1 MEIDKHFIKQNLEEK
16 IIRFIFVISEDQ
28 RAKILIKEFL
38 VEFFM
43 TPLTS
48 WALKISIHLSLS
60 LSLSLSIYIYIYIY
74 LKVLKQLTREETHK
88 AGKGAYHIPSKL
100 LSLKWRY
107 CIYLMLYMINGFCSV
122 WYMRFPSTPAPSET
136 MQ

>member
-1 MEIDKHFIKQNLEEK
+1 VEIDKHFIKQNLEEK

-60 LSLSLSIYIYIYIY
+60 IYIYIY

>member
-1 MEIDKHFIKQNLEEK
+1 VEIDKHFIKQNLEEK

-60 LSLSLSIYIYIYIY
+60 LSLYIYIYIY

>member
-1 MEIDKHFIKQNLEEK
+1 VEIDKHFIKQNLEEK

-48 WALKISIHLSLS
+48 WALQISIH
-60 LSLSLSIYIYIYIY
+60 LSLSLSIYIYIYIS
-74 LKVLKQLTREETHK
+74 E
-88 AGKGAYHIPSKL
+88 GA
-100 LSLKWRY
+100 
-107 CIYLMLYMINGFCSV
+107 
-122 WYMRFPSTPAPSET
+122 
-136 MQ
+136 

>member
-1 MEIDKHFIKQNLEEK
+1 VEIDKHFIKQNLEEK

-60 LSLSLSIYIYIYIY
+60 LSIYIYIY

-88 AGKGAYHIPSKL
+88 AGKGVYHIPSKL